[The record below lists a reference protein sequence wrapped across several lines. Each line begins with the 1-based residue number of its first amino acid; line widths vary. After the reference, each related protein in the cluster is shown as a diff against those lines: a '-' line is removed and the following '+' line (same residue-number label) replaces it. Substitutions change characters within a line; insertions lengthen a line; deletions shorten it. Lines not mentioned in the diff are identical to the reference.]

1 MSTCPVVDG
10 KMKFSDLEAI
20 LKSETGEELQQ
31 EEIDLIQ
38 KSISEDN
45 VTINI
50 RVYILRSSC
59 QKFR

>member
-20 LKSETGEELQQ
+20 LKSETGEQLQQ

-38 KSISEDN
+38 KSISEEK
-45 VTINI
+45 VTIHML
-50 RVYILRSSC
+50 ILRSSC
-59 QKFR
+59 QTFR

>member
-20 LKSETGEELQQ
+20 LKSETGEQLQQ

-38 KSISEDN
+38 KSISEEK
-45 VTINI
+45 VMINM
-50 RVYILRSSC
+50 RILRSSC
-59 QKFR
+59 LTFR

>member
-20 LKSETGEELQQ
+20 LKSETGEQLQQ

-38 KSISEDN
+38 KSISEEK
-45 VTINI
+45 VTIHM
-50 RVYILRSSC
+50 RILRSSC
-59 QKFR
+59 QTFR